1 MKTAGTTHT
10 TISSPLSNPSANAA
24 FFKTSAKY
32 MMGALEEGIKQ
43 SLNGMDINV
52 EFITLTARSL
62 AQTSGKA
69 VKKFIAKYSFAGR
82 QITERRFQYNNNTSL
97 SHS

>member
-1 MKTAGTTHT
+1 MKTANSTTNNNT
-10 TISSPLSNPSANAA
+10 PVFAGFANSAFVKA
-24 FFKTSAKY
+24 SAKY
-32 MMGALEEGIKQ
+32 LADALGEGIKQ

-62 AQTSGKA
+62 AQTSGNM
-69 VKKFIAKYSFAGR
+69 VKKFISKYSNEGR
-82 QITERRFQYNNNTSL
+82 QLADRRYNYNNNTTL

>member
-1 MKTAGTTHT
+1 MVE
-10 TISSPLSNPSANAA
+10 
-24 FFKTSAKY
+24 
-32 MMGALEEGIKQ
+32 ALGEGIKQ

-62 AQTSGKA
+62 AQTSGKGL
-69 VKKFIAKYSFAGR
+69 KQLISKYSAAGKQLAEKR
-82 QITERRFQYNNNTSL
+82 YHYNSTTTL

>member
-1 MKTAGTTHT
+1 
-10 TISSPLSNPSANAA
+10 
-24 FFKTSAKY
+24 